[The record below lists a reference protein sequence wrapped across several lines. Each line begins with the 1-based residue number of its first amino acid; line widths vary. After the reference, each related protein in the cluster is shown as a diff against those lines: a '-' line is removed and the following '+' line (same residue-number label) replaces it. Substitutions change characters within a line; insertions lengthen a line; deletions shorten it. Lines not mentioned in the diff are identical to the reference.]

1 MANRLR
7 WKGFATVEM
16 ECNSLEKIRSCMV
29 VLCGQTLLHRG
40 IIAISLEELVDT
52 DRSTKTVN
60 VSTSND
66 LQYTVIYC
74 IKLCQV
80 HQFWTMYQTIKL
92 YTRVR
97 AYPFTGLDYCL
108 DKFLCLFL
116 ERSILI
122 FSFKL
127 SRSFLHSLLDFSSL
141 VVYGWL

>member
-7 WKGFATVEM
+7 WKGFAIVEM
-16 ECNSLEKIRSCMV
+16 ECNSLEKIHSCMV

-40 IIAISLEELVDT
+40 IIAISLEEFNLVVT

-60 VSTSND
+60 FSTSND

-80 HQFWTMYQTIKL
+80 HQFWTMYQTIKF

-97 AYPFTGLDYCL
+97 VYPFTGLEYWTGL
-108 DKFLCLFL
+108 LLRQISVF
-116 ERSILI
+116 I
-122 FSFKL
+122 FRKKYTDIYF
-127 SRSFLHSLLDFSSL
+127 
-141 VVYGWL
+141 